1 MATVKSRMARG
12 EIRDVLGG
20 DPITHASNL
29 KVGEPVEVGEA
40 TSPQGI
46 GGQDQG

>member
-1 MATVKSRMARG
+1 MATVKSRMAEVRS
-12 EIRDVLGG
+12 EMSY
-20 DPITHASNL
+20 PITHASNL
-29 KVGEPVEVGEA
+29 KVDEPVEVGEA